1 MLNKYKKNL
10 EFIMA
15 QRKIS
20 KTRQKIQNI
29 YEENELA
36 SLEQNKTRARSFSI
50 GSACGGI
57 IEVSMRGDF
66 SNLWYLLQPVEAVEM
81 INQLAAAAGIEVAM
95 RPRQDFASWRS
106 WDTSLPASV
115 HWMGSAPWQL
125 SDEAR
130 EQLEAVKAKNIKA
143 IEESKNESE

>member
-1 MLNKYKKNL
+1 
-10 EFIMA
+10 MA

-20 KTRQKIQNI
+20 KTRQKIQEI
-29 YEENELA
+29 YEQNELA
-36 SLEQNKTRARSFSI
+36 SLQQNQTRARSFSI
-50 GSACGGI
+50 GATTGGI
-57 IEVSMRGDF
+57 IEISMRGDF

-130 EQLEAVKAKNIKA
+130 EQLEAAKSKNIKA

>member
-1 MLNKYKKNL
+1 
-10 EFIMA
+10 MA
-15 QRKIS
+15 QRKVS
-20 KTRQKIQNI
+20 KTRQKIQNL

-36 SLEQNKTRARSFSI
+36 SIQQSQTRARSFTI

-66 SNLWYLLQPVEAVEM
+66 SNLWYLLQPVEAVEV

-130 EQLEAVKAKNIKA
+130 EQLEEVKAKNLKA
-143 IEESKNESE
+143 IKESENESKNESK

>member
-1 MLNKYKKNL
+1 
-10 EFIMA
+10 MA
-15 QRKIS
+15 QRKVS
-20 KTRQKIQNI
+20 KTRQKIQEV
-29 YEENELA
+29 YEQNELA
-36 SLEQNKTRARSFSI
+36 SLEQNRSRARSFSI
-50 GSACGGI
+50 GAASGGI

-106 WDTSLPASV
+106 WDTSLPPSV

-130 EQLEAVKAKNIKA
+130 EQLEAAKAKNIKS
-143 IEESKNESE
+143 IEESKNESK

>member
-1 MLNKYKKNL
+1 
-10 EFIMA
+10 MA
-15 QRKIS
+15 QRKVS
-20 KTRQKIQNI
+20 KTRQKIQNL

-36 SLEQNKTRARSFSI
+36 SLEQNRTRARSFSI
-50 GSACGGI
+50 GATTGGI
-57 IEVSMRGDF
+57 IEVSMRGDY

-106 WDTSLPASV
+106 WDTSLPPSV

-130 EQLEAVKAKNIKA
+130 EQLEAVKAKNIKS